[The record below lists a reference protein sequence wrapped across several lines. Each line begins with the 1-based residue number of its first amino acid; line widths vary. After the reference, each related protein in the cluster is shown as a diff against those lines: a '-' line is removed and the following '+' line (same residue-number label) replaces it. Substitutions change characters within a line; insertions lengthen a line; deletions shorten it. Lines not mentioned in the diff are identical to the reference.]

1 MEGGIVEAGGSPNE
15 TTLAG
20 TQDDVKKLVKSSFG
34 GTDDVMLEGVNLIKD
49 FPIGIPVFKW
59 DAGHTYLHALGL
71 GTNSTYLNAL
81 QKAGNIGSRVWSMFW
96 GRAWVKDDIDGS
108 LVLGGY
114 DEEKVTGDNYTA
126 PLDYNDYVGS
136 SGCFTGM
143 RVVLSDIKVN
153 FRNGTEK
160 SIFPTDTALP
170 CCIDPHHHLLLD
182 APTEYVSNFQQVTG
196 LFASSEAYS
205 RGFHYDALMFERDNA
220 FDGDITF
227 HLDSGL
233 QIRVPN
239 DQYIVPSVGYQS
251 NGSRIR
257 DLDNYELLI
266 RGHNDDAE
274 SHLQGMPA
282 LLGRYFLTAAYLM
295 VNQDAGTFTLWQAK
309 PSKSSKLVRVFDE
322 EMGDKCGAKSGVIQP
337 SASAYTATTSISAT
351 GTTAS
356 KGDEEINNP
365 KGSSSP
371 SGAVIAGAVVGS
383 VIGVCLI
390 ILGVLYLLHRRVG
403 RRQDTYYYYTHE
415 EMERDQ
421 TPEMDASQ
429 QKPAGV
435 PVGTRS

>member
-1 MEGGIVEAGGSPNE
+1 MEGGIVEAGGAPNE

-20 TQDDVKKLVKSSFG
+20 TPEDIKKLVSSSFG
-34 GTDDVMLEGVNLIKD
+34 GTDDIELEGSVQLKD

-59 DAGHTYLHALGL
+59 DAGYTYLHALGL
-71 GTNSTYLNAL
+71 GSNSTYLNAL
-81 QKAGNIGSRVWSMFW
+81 QKAGNIGSRVWSIFW
-96 GRAWVKDDIDGS
+96 GRVWVEDDLDGS

-126 PLDYNDYVGS
+126 PLDYDDYVGS

-182 APTEYVSNFQQVTG
+182 APTAYVSNFQQVTG

-239 DQYIVPSVGYQS
+239 DQYMVPSVNYQA
-251 NGSRIR
+251 NGGRIQ
-257 DLDNYELLI
+257 DPDTYELLI

-295 VNQDAGTFTLWQAK
+295 VNHDAGTFTLWQAN
-309 PSKSSKLVRVFDE
+309 PSNSSKLVRVFDE

-337 SASAYTATTSISAT
+337 SASYYTAASSISASAAT
-351 GTTAS
+351 
-356 KGDEEINNP
+356 KPEDDDEINTTHDS

-371 SGAVIAGAVVGS
+371 SGAVIGGAVVGS
-383 VIGVCLI
+383 VIGEKDKAE
-390 ILGVLYLLHRRVG
+390 
-403 RRQDTYYYYTHE
+403 DTYYYYSHE

-421 TPEMDASQ
+421 TPELDANQ
-429 QKPAGV
+429 QATV
-435 PVGTRS
+435 E